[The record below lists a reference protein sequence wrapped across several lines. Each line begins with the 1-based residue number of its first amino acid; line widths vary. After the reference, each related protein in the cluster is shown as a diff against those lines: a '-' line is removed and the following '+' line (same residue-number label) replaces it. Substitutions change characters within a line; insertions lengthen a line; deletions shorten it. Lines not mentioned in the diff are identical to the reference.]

1 MALAALVVCADKE
14 AVDVLRRVLEDRGI
28 GVEHC
33 RDAAVAVARLAE
45 LRYGMVLVDCSNEPG
60 AIEVIAAARNAPA
73 NPTTLVVAIVDA
85 GDETH
90 PLFAH
95 GANFLLYKP
104 VSEERAAESLQA
116 AWSLIPKER
125 RRKRRAHVATQA
137 LITYATTE
145 DAPAPLLNLSEDGVT
160 LHSNKKVPVP
170 GRVYFQFK
178 LPGQHATVRLSGD
191 VVWQDSRGHAGVHFA
206 HVPQASRRAL
216 DVWLKTNLPEPGLG
230 KDVPAKTEEPPAAE
244 EHYTASLGTHRTS
257 SAERRKQA
265 RRSCRLGV
273 NVYAATGGL
282 LQHCKITDISA
293 GGCYVETTQ
302 PLPAGSH
309 LVIEVRTDTL
319 KLRLRGRVQSM
330 HRGYGMGIE
339 FSRKTPEERELVK
352 QLIACRDAQI
362 EAETEASAGR
372 G

>member
-1 MALAALVVCADKE
+1 MALAALVVCADTE
-14 AVDVLRRVLEDRGI
+14 AVKVLRRVLENRGI
-28 GVEHC
+28 GTESC
-33 RDAAVAVARLAE
+33 QDAAVAAARVAE
-45 LRYGMVLVDCSNEPG
+45 LRYGMVLVDCHDEPA
-60 AIEVIAAARNAPA
+60 AIEVITAARNAPA
-73 NPTTLVVAIVDA
+73 NATTLVVAMVDA
-85 GDETH
+85 RNETR
-90 PLFAH
+90 PMFAH

-125 RRKRRAHVATQA
+125 RRKQRAHVATQA

-160 LHSNKKVPVP
+160 LHSHKKVPVP

-178 LPGQHATVRLSGD
+178 LPGQQSTVRLSGD

-206 HVPQASRRAL
+206 HVPQASRRTL
-216 DVWLKTNLPEPGLG
+216 DEWLKSNLPASGRQGDLSTQAEQS
-230 KDVPAKTEEPPAAE
+230 PASEER
-244 EHYTASLGTHRTS
+244 YSASLRTLRAS
-257 SAERRKQA
+257 SSERRKQA

-273 NVYAATGGL
+273 NAYAATGEL

-293 GGCYVETTQ
+293 GGCYVETTH

-309 LVIEVRTDTL
+309 LVIEVRTDEL

-352 QLIACRDAQI
+352 QLIACRDAQV
-362 EAETEASAGR
+362 EAESEASAGR

>member
-1 MALAALVVCADKE
+1 MALAALVVCADTK
-14 AVDVLRRVLEDRGI
+14 AVEVLHRVLDDRGI
-28 GVEHC
+28 GTEHC
-33 RDAAVAVARLAE
+33 PDAAVAVARVAE
-45 LRYGMVLVDCSNEPG
+45 LRYAMVLVDCADEPA
-60 AIEVIAAARNAPA
+60 AIEVISAARRAPA
-73 NPTTLVVAIVDA
+73 NATTLVVVMVDA
-85 GDETH
+85 CNESRQM
-90 PLFAH
+90 FSH

-104 VSEERAAESLQA
+104 VSEERASESLQA
-116 AWSLIPKER
+116 AWSLVPKER
-125 RRKRRAHVATQA
+125 RRKQRAHVATQA

-145 DAPAPLLNLSEDGVT
+145 DSPAPLLNLSEDGAT

-178 LPGQHATVRLSGD
+178 LPGQPSTVRLSGD

-216 DVWLKTNLPEPGLG
+216 DEWLKTNLPALAQQQDLP
-230 KDVPAKTEEPPAAE
+230 TEAEQPPAPE
-244 EHYTASLGTHRTS
+244 EQYSASLRTLRVS
-257 SAERRKQA
+257 SSERRKQA

-273 NVYAATGGL
+273 NVYAGAGGP

-302 PLPAGSH
+302 PLAAGSP
-309 LVIEVRTDTL
+309 LVIEVRTDEL
-319 KLRLRGRVQSM
+319 KLRLRGRVQTM

-352 QLIACRDAQI
+352 QLIACRDAQA